1 MTTRIVFLNGT
12 PSSGKSTLARA
23 LHPRLDQPTYYRSLD
38 DFLLGIQ
45 ARHWSSP
52 EVPTLFADMREAWLA
67 GLREIALR
75 GYPVLSES
83 VIFPADGPHYD
94 DLFGEFDMVLIGV
107 RCPLAVAVE
116 REAGRSDRRT
126 SRVDLDVPGFD
137 DVHRHDYELEVDTSV
152 EPTDHSVAR
161 ILDYLSAREAK

>member
-12 PSSGKSTLARA
+12 PSAGKSTLARA
-23 LHPRLDQPTYYRSLD
+23 IHPRLEQPTYYRSLD

-45 ARHWSSP
+45 SRYWTSP
-52 EVPTLFADMREAWLA
+52 DVPDLFADMREAWLA

-83 VIFPADGPHYD
+83 VIFPADLPHYA
-94 DLFGEFDMVLIGV
+94 DLFGAFDVVLVGV
-107 RCPLAVAVE
+107 RCPLTVALQ
-116 REAGRSDRRT
+116 REAARTDRRT

-137 DVHRHDYELEVDTSV
+137 DVHQHDYPLQVDTST
-152 EPTDHSVAR
+152 ESTEQSVGR
-161 ILDYLSAREAK
+161 ILEFLSARGAE

>member
-23 LHPRLDQPTYYRSLD
+23 LHPRLEEPTYYRSLD

-45 ARHWSSP
+45 SRYWSSAG
-52 EVPTLFADMREAWLA
+52 VPALFTDMRDAWLA

-75 GYPVLSES
+75 GYAVLSES
-83 VIFPADGPHYD
+83 VILPADRPHYD
-94 DLFGEFDMVLIGV
+94 DLFGDFDVVVIGV
-107 RCPLAVAVE
+107 RCPLAVAME
-116 REAGRSDRRT
+116 REAGRTDRRT

-137 DVHRHDYELEVDTSV
+137 DVHRHDYPLQVDTSV
-152 EPTDHSVAR
+152 ETTEQSVAR
-161 ILDYLSAREAK
+161 ILDFLSTRETT

>member
-1 MTTRIVFLNGT
+1 MKPRIVFLNGT

-23 LHPRLDQPTYYRSLD
+23 IHPRLEAPTYYRSLD

-45 ARHWSSP
+45 DRFWSDAG
-52 EVPTLFADMREAWLA
+52 VPGLFADMREAWLA

-83 VIFPADGPHYD
+83 VIFPADLAHYD
-94 DLFGEFDMVLIGV
+94 DLFGDFDVVMIGV
-107 RCPLAVAVE
+107 RSPLAVATE
-116 REAGRSDRRT
+116 RETRRSDRRT

-137 DVHRHDYELEVDTSV
+137 DVHRHDYPLQVDTSV
-152 EPTDHSVAR
+152 EPTEQSVDR
-161 ILDYLSAREAK
+161 ILEFLTSREAT

>member
-23 LHPRLDQPTYYRSLD
+23 IHPRLEEPTYYRSLD

-45 ARHWSSP
+45 SRHWSGAG
-52 EVPTLFADMREAWLA
+52 VPDLFADMRDAWLA

-83 VIFPADGPHYD
+83 VIFPADRPHYG
-94 DLFGEFDMVLIGV
+94 DLFGDFDVVMIGV
-107 RCPLAVAVE
+107 RCPLAVAVQ

-137 DVHRHDYELEVDTSV
+137 DVHRHDYLLQVDTSI
-152 EPTDHSVAR
+152 ESTEHSVTR
-161 ILDYLSAREAK
+161 ILDFLSDREAT